1 MLQNTGRVYGAPYR
15 DSYALRS
22 SPFVCI
28 IDTLLMLF
36 KFVWMTAVG
45 CSFRVAARH
54 VWYDRFEE
62 EGSQFRDTV
71 RYLFPG
77 YGDADESDGAGAGAS
92 AGDSSAQKD
101 KAVETHIDTEK
112 EKQASG
118 NPDTA
123 NHRAST
129 CGRTRPD
136 IENGS
141 SDIGERSTSSSGNA
155 SCSRHLPG
163 STVDGMWRLN
173 IAGFILGVLPQVIKI
188 FSMRGIPWTRMLVA
202 FSISS
207 FVVTETFRVIAGP
220 AGAVNLHPMP
230 VVVNVKKALS

>member
-36 KFVWMTAVG
+36 KFVWMIGVG

-62 EGSQFRDTV
+62 EGSQFKDTV

-77 YGDADESDGAGAGAS
+77 YGDADESDGAGAS

-101 KAVETHIDTEK
+101 EAVETHIETEK
-112 EKQASG
+112 EK
-118 NPDTA
+118 
-123 NHRAST
+123 
-129 CGRTRPD
+129 
-136 IENGS
+136 
-141 SDIGERSTSSSGNA
+141 
-155 SCSRHLPG
+155 
-163 STVDGMWRLN
+163 
-173 IAGFILGVLPQVIKI
+173 
-188 FSMRGIPWTRMLVA
+188 
-202 FSISS
+202 
-207 FVVTETFRVIAGP
+207 
-220 AGAVNLHPMP
+220 
-230 VVVNVKKALS
+230 